1 MLPAGQLIKFRFFSG
16 RFLDEVSL
24 MHPIFLTWILS
35 WLCRFPLLFL
45 ACSSD
50 GKNVLDTGWLMSETE
65 LRLRLHSSA
74 KPSVIMNSQ
83 KIESSNLR
91 VKLSVIGLK
100 DDSPSVTVSMSAFS
114 RNEMYRPLQQHS
126 GWLLNPQSWLEYTIV
141 SLDLCNLQLV
151 LDFEELKACDS
162 TPVHVGFTPL
172 LSSCIMEDGKSQGM
186 LCLPIMKPGTSQT
199 IGWVKADF
207 VEMDVHLSKDK
218 VPMIY
223 HDLVCPVMIKVMVL
237 QVVPGHVGFF
247 LEIKW
252 PLQSKDGSWDFAFGS
267 ELFFDMNEFID
278 VILHCVFTHACQRRI
293 IFSCFDPDICTVIR
307 RKQNRFPVLFLTQG
321 TTDVYDELMDIR
333 NRSSD
338 IAMHFAQSHNLLG
351 VNFHTEDL
359 LRKPE
364 YIKKARTLGLLIFC
378 WGKDTNN
385 LDNQNILQREGVHGF
400 VYDKN
405 IL

>member
-1 MLPAGQLIKFRFFSG
+1 MDLCQVTFVVRANVEPGDLLGICGDAEPLGNWDPQKAVFLEKDSLEEGEQWKVKVMLPAGQLIKFRFFSG
-16 RFLDEVSL
+16 RFLDEET
-24 MHPIFLTWILS
+24 H
-35 WLCRFPLLFL
+35 LCIINQWESG
-45 ACSSD
+45 CSPRSVTPSD

-199 IGWVKADF
+199 IGWVKGMF
-207 VEMDVHLSKDK
+207 
-218 VPMIY
+218 
-223 HDLVCPVMIKVMVL
+223 
-237 QVVPGHVGFF
+237 
-247 LEIKW
+247 
-252 PLQSKDGSWDFAFGS
+252 
-267 ELFFDMNEFID
+267 
-278 VILHCVFTHACQRRI
+278 
-293 IFSCFDPDICTVIR
+293 
-307 RKQNRFPVLFLTQG
+307 
-321 TTDVYDELMDIR
+321 
-333 NRSSD
+333 
-338 IAMHFAQSHNLLG
+338 
-351 VNFHTEDL
+351 
-359 LRKPE
+359 
-364 YIKKARTLGLLIFC
+364 
-378 WGKDTNN
+378 
-385 LDNQNILQREGVHGF
+385 
-400 VYDKN
+400 
-405 IL
+405 